1 MWISK
6 KKYNELVVQ
15 KDDFERIA
23 YDAVQQNGRL
33 LDRMKQMN
41 ETDAGIIDMCYQLKG
56 ENDRL
61 REAYKKLEEECAG
74 LRNRNGTLTA
84 QLIET
89 EKHRDYYRELLD
101 EIGEEGTDI

>member
-6 KKYNELVVQ
+6 KKYNELVAQ

-23 YDAVQQNGRL
+23 FDAVQQNGRL
-33 LDRMKQMN
+33 LDQMQQMN
-41 ETDAGIIDMCYQLKG
+41 ETDAAIITLCHQLQN
-56 ENDRL
+56 EIDRSHK
-61 REAYKKLEEECAG
+61 AYKKLEEECAG

-89 EKHRDYYRELLD
+89 ERHRDYCRELLD
-101 EIGEEGTDI
+101 EIGEEETII